1 MIHTRTLVPL
11 HCTCVDVQIIC
22 IHTFGV
28 CVQCSVESIIFSVTL
43 FYWHNRLK
51 IKTSKYT
58 KGTKNKIQQQKRS
71 NASIEKQNEKVREN
85 TKKKKKKRDMHSFS
99 LSQIV
104 EVSPKTAMESRKIV
118 SAWSKNTHHL
128 PHKKFVSKENKQILL
143 KCCLRC
149 DCDYVKKYIMRLLVL
164 FHCFNLRYLQMC
176 FGKSTK

>member
-1 MIHTRTLVPL
+1 MCRRPNHLYTHIR
-11 HCTCVDVQIIC
+11 C
-22 IHTFGV
+22 I

-58 KGTKNKIQQQKRS
+58 KGTKNKIQQQKKS